1 MNKEI
6 EVLSEELGAIL
17 TRKHLKI
24 ATAESCTGGGLGFA
38 LTSIAGSSAWYERGF
53 ITYSNEAKMELLD
66 VNHQTLETYGAVSEE
81 TARAMAVGALVNS
94 QADISIAITGIAGP
108 GGGTPDKPVGTVW
121 IAYAGKQ
128 LSTDAEVNIFPGDR
142 RAVRDATIQRALQ
155 HLITFITV

>member
-6 EVLSEELGAIL
+6 KVLAEEFGAIL

-38 LTSIAGSSAWYERGF
+38 LTSIAGSSTWYERGF
-53 ITYSNEAKMELLD
+53 ITYSNEAKIELLD
-66 VNHQTLETYGAVSEE
+66 VKQQTLETFGAVSEE
-81 TARAMAVGALVNS
+81 TARSMAVGALVNS
-94 QADISIAITGIAGP
+94 QADISVAITGIAGP
-108 GGGTPDKPVGTVW
+108 SGGTPDKPVGTVW

-128 LSTDAEVNIFPGDR
+128 LVTDTEVNIFPGDR
-142 RAVRDATIQRALQ
+142 HAVREATIQRALQ